1 MVQTFIKERNYR
13 RHRKMKANSNL
24 TEGPIFKTMMLFAF
38 PMILGNLLQQIYN
51 IVDTIIVG
59 RFVSSEALAAVGSA
73 YALMTFINS
82 LIIGLCMG
90 SGALFSKSFGA
101 GKQADM
107 RQEVK
112 LSFVFIGIITAI
124 IYIIVFP
131 GTDLILRLL
140 AVPADVY
147 ALMRSYVRI
156 IFAGIVFIFLFNFF
170 AYLLRAVG
178 NSLVPLIFLAI
189 SSVTNI
195 VLDLYFVISLKWGV
209 AGAAGATV
217 ISQALAGVGT
227 AIYVMARHRDLVSSG
242 KDGRTEWYRLGEI
255 IKNDVFTGLQQS
267 VMNFGILM
275 IQGLVNSFG
284 TAVMAAFAA
293 AVKIDSFAYM
303 PAQEFANAFSIF
315 ISQNRGAGKE
325 KRVQKG
331 VRSAVTVSAEF
342 CICVSVLIYFGARY
356 LMLAFIDG
364 SEHEIIR
371 IGIQYLHIEG
381 AFYCGIGI
389 LFLWYGYYR
398 AVGRPEMSVVLT
410 VISLGTRVLLSYT
423 LATIKS
429 IGVIAIWWSI
439 PIGWFLADVTGYV
452 YLQYMN
458 KKAKMCRN

>member
-1 MVQTFIKERNYR
+1 
-13 RHRKMKANSNL
+13 MKANSNL

-131 GTDLILRLL
+131 GTDLILHLL

-275 IQGLVNSFG
+275 IQGLINSFG
-284 TAVMAAFAA
+284 TTIMAAFAA
-293 AVKIDSFAYM
+293 AVKIDTLAYM
-303 PAQEFANAFSIF
+303 PAQEYANAYSLF
-315 ISQNRGAGKE
+315 ISQNYGARKQE
-325 KRVQKG
+325 RIAKG
-331 VRSAVTVSAEF
+331 TRIATA
-342 CICVSVLIYFGARY
+342 VSVIFCLVVSVIIWIFSRDFMEIFVEASETAIIAAGVKY
-356 LMLAFIDG
+356 L
-364 SEHEIIR
+364 R
-371 IGIQYLHIEG
+371 IEG
-381 AFYCGIGI
+381 SFYFGIGI
-389 LFLWYGYYR
+389 LFLLYGYYR
-398 AVGRPEMSVVLT
+398 GVQRAEMSLVLT
-410 VISLGTRVLLSYT
+410 VISLGTRVALSYM
-423 LATIKS
+423 LAPHTAL
-429 IGVIAIWWSI
+429 GVNAIWWSI
-439 PIGWFLADVTGYV
+439 PIGWILADVVGGV
-452 YLQYMN
+452 YY
-458 KKAKMCRN
+458 KKLTK

>member
-1 MVQTFIKERNYR
+1 
-13 RHRKMKANSNL
+13 MKANSNL

-59 RFVSSEALAAVGSA
+59 RFVSSGALAAVGSA

-131 GTDLILRLL
+131 GTDLILHLL

-217 ISQALAGVGT
+217 ISQAFAGVGI
-227 AIYVMARHRDLVSSG
+227 AIYVVARHRDLVSFG

-284 TAVMAAFAA
+284 TTIMAAFAA
-293 AVKIDSFAYM
+293 AVKIDTLAYM
-303 PAQEFANAFSIF
+303 PAQEYANAYSLF
-315 ISQNRGAGKE
+315 ISQNYGARKQE
-325 KRVQKG
+325 RIAKG
-331 VRSAVTVSAEF
+331 TRIATA
-342 CICVSVLIYFGARY
+342 VSVIFCLVVSVIIWIFSRDFMEIFVEASETAIIAAGVKY
-356 LMLAFIDG
+356 L
-364 SEHEIIR
+364 R
-371 IGIQYLHIEG
+371 IEG
-381 AFYCGIGI
+381 SFYFGIGI
-389 LFLWYGYYR
+389 LFLLYGYYR
-398 AVGRPEMSVVLT
+398 GVQRAEMSLVLT
-410 VISLGTRVLLSYT
+410 VISLGTRVALSYM
-423 LATIKS
+423 LAPHTAL
-429 IGVIAIWWSI
+429 GVNAIWWSI
-439 PIGWFLADVTGYV
+439 PIGWILADIVGGV
-452 YLQYMN
+452 YY
-458 KKAKMCRN
+458 KKLTK

>member
-1 MVQTFIKERNYR
+1 
-13 RHRKMKANSNL
+13 MKANSNL

-107 RQEVK
+107 RHEVK
-112 LSFVFIGIITAI
+112 LSFIFIGIITAI

-131 GTDLILRLL
+131 GTDLILHLL

-217 ISQALAGVGT
+217 ISQAFAGVGI
-227 AIYVMARHRDLVSSG
+227 AIYVLVRHRDLVSFS
-242 KDGRTEWYRLGEI
+242 KDGGTEWYRLGEI

-284 TAVMAAFAA
+284 TTIMAAFAA
-293 AVKIDSFAYM
+293 AVKIDTLAYM
-303 PAQEFANAFSIF
+303 PAQEYANAYSIF
-315 ISQNRGAGKE
+315 ISQNYGARKQE
-325 KRVQKG
+325 RIAKG
-331 VRSAVTVSAEF
+331 TRIAAA
-342 CICVSVLIYFGARY
+342 VSVIFCLVVSVIIWIFSKDLMEIFVEAGETAIIAAGVKY
-356 LMLAFIDG
+356 L
-364 SEHEIIR
+364 R
-371 IGIQYLHIEG
+371 IEG
-381 AFYCGIGI
+381 SFYFGIGI
-389 LFLWYGYYR
+389 LFLLYGYYR
-398 AVGRPEMSVVLT
+398 GVQRAEMSLVLT
-410 VISLGTRVLLSYT
+410 VISLGTRVLLSYM
-423 LATIKS
+423 LAPHTGL
-429 IGVIAIWWSI
+429 GVDAIWWSI
-439 PIGWFLADVTGYV
+439 PIGWILADVVGGIY
-452 YLQYMN
+452 Y
-458 KKAKMCRN
+458 KKLTK

>member
-1 MVQTFIKERNYR
+1 
-13 RHRKMKANSNL
+13 MKANSSL
-24 TEGPIFKTMMLFAF
+24 TEGQIFKTMMLFAF

-131 GTDLILRLL
+131 GTDLILHLL

-217 ISQALAGVGT
+217 ISQAFAGVGI
-227 AIYVMARHRDLVSSG
+227 AIYVMDRHRDLVSSG
-242 KDGRTEWYRLGEI
+242 KEGRTEWYRLGEI

-284 TAVMAAFAA
+284 TTIMAAFAA
-293 AVKIDSFAYM
+293 AVKIDTLAYM
-303 PAQEFANAFSIF
+303 PAQEYANAYSLF
-315 ISQNRGAGKE
+315 ISQNYGARKQE
-325 KRVQKG
+325 RIAKG
-331 VRSAVTVSAEF
+331 TRIAAA
-342 CICVSVLIYFGARY
+342 VSVIFCLVVSVIIWIFSRDFMEIFVKASETAIIAAGVKY
-356 LMLAFIDG
+356 L
-364 SEHEIIR
+364 R
-371 IGIQYLHIEG
+371 IEG
-381 AFYCGIGI
+381 SFYFGIGI
-389 LFLWYGYYR
+389 LFLLYGYYR
-398 AVGRPEMSVVLT
+398 GVQRAEMSLVLT
-410 VISLGTRVLLSYT
+410 VISLGTRVALSYM
-423 LATIKS
+423 LAPHTAL
-429 IGVIAIWWSI
+429 GVDAIWWSI
-439 PIGWFLADVTGYV
+439 PIGWILADVVGGV
-452 YLQYMN
+452 YY
-458 KKAKMCRN
+458 KKLTK

>member
-1 MVQTFIKERNYR
+1 
-13 RHRKMKANSNL
+13 MKANSNL

-59 RFVSSEALAAVGSA
+59 RFVSSGALAAVGSA

-112 LSFVFIGIITAI
+112 LSFIFIGIITAI

-131 GTDLILRLL
+131 GTDLILHLL

-217 ISQALAGVGT
+217 ISQALAGVGI
-227 AIYVMARHRDLVSSG
+227 AIYVMARHRDLVSFG

-284 TAVMAAFAA
+284 TTIMAAFAA
-293 AVKIDSFAYM
+293 AVKIDTLAYM
-303 PAQEFANAFSIF
+303 PAQEYANAYSLF
-315 ISQNRGAGKE
+315 ISQNYGARKQE
-325 KRVQKG
+325 RVAKG
-331 VRSAVTVSAEF
+331 TKIATA
-342 CICVSVLIYFGARY
+342 VSVIFCLVVSVIIWIFSRNFMEIFVEASETAIIAAGVKY
-356 LMLAFIDG
+356 L
-364 SEHEIIR
+364 R
-371 IGIQYLHIEG
+371 IEG
-381 AFYCGIGI
+381 SFYFGIGI
-389 LFLWYGYYR
+389 LFLLYGYYR
-398 AVGRPEMSVVLT
+398 GVQRAEMSLVLT
-410 VISLGTRVLLSYT
+410 VISLGTRVLLSYM
-423 LATIKS
+423 LAPHTGL
-429 IGVIAIWWSI
+429 GVDAIWWSI
-439 PIGWFLADVTGYV
+439 PIGWILADVVGGV
-452 YLQYMN
+452 YY
-458 KKAKMCRN
+458 KKLTK

>member
-1 MVQTFIKERNYR
+1 
-13 RHRKMKANSNL
+13 MKANSNL

-217 ISQALAGVGT
+217 ISQSLAGVGT

-284 TAVMAAFAA
+284 TTIMAAFAA
-293 AVKIDSFAYM
+293 AVKIDTLAYM
-303 PAQEFANAFSIF
+303 PAQEYANAYSLF
-315 ISQNRGAGKE
+315 ISQNYGARKQE
-325 KRVQKG
+325 RIAKG
-331 VRSAVTVSAEF
+331 TRIATA
-342 CICVSVLIYFGARY
+342 VSVIFCLVVSVIIWIFSRDFMEIFVEASETAIIAAGVKY
-356 LMLAFIDG
+356 L
-364 SEHEIIR
+364 R
-371 IGIQYLHIEG
+371 IEG
-381 AFYCGIGI
+381 SFYFGIGI
-389 LFLWYGYYR
+389 LFLLYGYYR
-398 AVGRPEMSVVLT
+398 GVQRAEMSLVLT
-410 VISLGTRVLLSYT
+410 VISLGTRVALSYM
-423 LATIKS
+423 LAPHTAL
-429 IGVIAIWWSI
+429 GVNAIWWSI
-439 PIGWFLADVTGYV
+439 PIGWILADVVGGV
-452 YLQYMN
+452 YYRKLIN
-458 KKAKMCRN
+458 

>member
-1 MVQTFIKERNYR
+1 
-13 RHRKMKANSNL
+13 MKANSNL

-284 TAVMAAFAA
+284 TTIMAAFAA
-293 AVKIDSFAYM
+293 AVKIDTLAYM
-303 PAQEFANAFSIF
+303 PAQEYANAYSLF
-315 ISQNRGAGKE
+315 ISQNYGARKQE
-325 KRVQKG
+325 RIAKG
-331 VRSAVTVSAEF
+331 TRIATA
-342 CICVSVLIYFGARY
+342 VSVIFCLVVSVIIWIFSRDFMEIFVEASETAIIAAGVKY
-356 LMLAFIDG
+356 L
-364 SEHEIIR
+364 R
-371 IGIQYLHIEG
+371 IEG
-381 AFYCGIGI
+381 SFYFGIGI
-389 LFLWYGYYR
+389 LFLLYGYYR
-398 AVGRPEMSVVLT
+398 GVQRAEMSLVLT
-410 VISLGTRVLLSYT
+410 VISLGTRVALSYM
-423 LATIKS
+423 LAPHTAL
-429 IGVIAIWWSI
+429 GVNAIWWSI
-439 PIGWFLADVTGYV
+439 PIGWILADVVGGV
-452 YLQYMN
+452 YY
-458 KKAKMCRN
+458 KKLTK

>member
-1 MVQTFIKERNYR
+1 
-13 RHRKMKANSNL
+13 MKANSNL

-59 RFVSSEALAAVGSA
+59 RFVSSGALAAVGSA

-131 GTDLILRLL
+131 GTDLILHLL

-217 ISQALAGVGT
+217 ISQAFAGVGI
-227 AIYVMARHRDLVSSG
+227 AIYVVARHRDLVSFG

-284 TAVMAAFAA
+284 TTIMAAFAA
-293 AVKIDSFAYM
+293 AVKIDTLAYM
-303 PAQEFANAFSIF
+303 PAQEYANAYSLF
-315 ISQNRGAGKE
+315 ISQNYGARKQE
-325 KRVQKG
+325 RIAKG
-331 VRSAVTVSAEF
+331 TRIATA
-342 CICVSVLIYFGARY
+342 VSVIFCLVVSVIIWIFSRDFMEIFVEASETAIIAAGVKY
-356 LMLAFIDG
+356 L
-364 SEHEIIR
+364 R
-371 IGIQYLHIEG
+371 IEG
-381 AFYCGIGI
+381 SFYFGIGI
-389 LFLWYGYYR
+389 LFLLYGYYR
-398 AVGRPEMSVVLT
+398 GVQRAEMSLVLT
-410 VISLGTRVLLSYT
+410 VISLGTRVLLSYM
-423 LATIKS
+423 LAPHTGL
-429 IGVIAIWWSI
+429 GVDAIWWSI
-439 PIGWFLADVTGYV
+439 PIGWILADVVGGV
-452 YLQYMN
+452 YY
-458 KKAKMCRN
+458 KKLTK

>member
-1 MVQTFIKERNYR
+1 
-13 RHRKMKANSNL
+13 MKANSNL

-112 LSFVFIGIITAI
+112 LSFVFIGIITAT

-209 AGAAGATV
+209 AGAAGATI
-217 ISQALAGVGT
+217 ISQAFAGVGI
-227 AIYVMARHRDLVSSG
+227 AIYVMARHRDLVSFG

-284 TAVMAAFAA
+284 TTIMAAFAA
-293 AVKIDSFAYM
+293 AVKIDTLAYM
-303 PAQEFANAFSIF
+303 PAQEYANAYSLF
-315 ISQNRGAGKE
+315 ISQNYGARKQE
-325 KRVQKG
+325 RIVKG
-331 VRSAVTVSAEF
+331 TRIATA
-342 CICVSVLIYFGARY
+342 VSVIFCLVVSVIIWIFSRDFMEIFVEASETAIIAAGVKY
-356 LMLAFIDG
+356 L
-364 SEHEIIR
+364 R
-371 IGIQYLHIEG
+371 IEG
-381 AFYCGIGI
+381 SFYFGIGI
-389 LFLWYGYYR
+389 LFLLYGYYR
-398 AVGRPEMSVVLT
+398 GVQRAEMSLVLT
-410 VISLGTRVLLSYT
+410 VISLGTRVLLSYM
-423 LATIKS
+423 LAPHTGL
-429 IGVIAIWWSI
+429 GVDAIWWSI
-439 PIGWFLADVTGYV
+439 PIGWILADVVGGV
-452 YLQYMN
+452 YYRKLIN
-458 KKAKMCRN
+458 

>member
-1 MVQTFIKERNYR
+1 
-13 RHRKMKANSNL
+13 MKANSNL

-170 AYLLRAVG
+170 RS
-178 NSLVPLIFLAI
+178 NNRIEFLYIRRKNTAK
-189 SSVTNI
+189 SCTTNT
-195 VLDLYFVISLKWGV
+195 FFK
-209 AGAAGATV
+209 
-217 ISQALAGVGT
+217 
-227 AIYVMARHRDLVSSG
+227 
-242 KDGRTEWYRLGEI
+242 K
-255 IKNDVFTGLQQS
+255 K
-267 VMNFGILM
+267 
-275 IQGLVNSFG
+275 
-284 TAVMAAFAA
+284 
-293 AVKIDSFAYM
+293 
-303 PAQEFANAFSIF
+303 
-315 ISQNRGAGKE
+315 
-325 KRVQKG
+325 
-331 VRSAVTVSAEF
+331 SAKPF
-342 CICVSVLIYFGARY
+342 
-356 LMLAFIDG
+356 
-364 SEHEIIR
+364 
-371 IGIQYLHIEG
+371 
-381 AFYCGIGI
+381 
-389 LFLWYGYYR
+389 
-398 AVGRPEMSVVLT
+398 
-410 VISLGTRVLLSYT
+410 
-423 LATIKS
+423 
-429 IGVIAIWWSI
+429 
-439 PIGWFLADVTGYV
+439 
-452 YLQYMN
+452 
-458 KKAKMCRN
+458 

>member
-1 MVQTFIKERNYR
+1 
-13 RHRKMKANSNL
+13 MKANSNL

-284 TAVMAAFAA
+284 TTIMAAFAA
-293 AVKIDSFAYM
+293 AVKIDTLAYM
-303 PAQEFANAFSIF
+303 PAQEYANAYSLF
-315 ISQNRGAGKE
+315 ISQNYGARKQE
-325 KRVQKG
+325 RIAKG
-331 VRSAVTVSAEF
+331 TRIATA
-342 CICVSVLIYFGARY
+342 VSVIFCLVVSVIIWIFSRDFMEIFVEASETAIIAAGVKYLRIEGSFYFG
-356 LMLAFIDG
+356 IV
-364 SEHEIIR
+364 
-371 IGIQYLHIEG
+371 
-381 AFYCGIGI
+381 I
-389 LFLWYGYYR
+389 LFLLYGYYR
-398 AVGRPEMSVVLT
+398 GVQRAEMSLVLT
-410 VISLGTRVLLSYT
+410 VISLGTRVALSYM
-423 LATIKS
+423 LAPHTAL
-429 IGVIAIWWSI
+429 GVNAIWWSI
-439 PIGWFLADVTGYV
+439 PIGWILADVVGGV
-452 YLQYMN
+452 YY
-458 KKAKMCRN
+458 KKLTK

>member
-1 MVQTFIKERNYR
+1 
-13 RHRKMKANSNL
+13 MKANSSL

-284 TAVMAAFAA
+284 TTIMAAFAA
-293 AVKIDSFAYM
+293 AVKIDTLAYM
-303 PAQEFANAFSIF
+303 PAQEYANAYSLF
-315 ISQNRGAGKE
+315 ISQNYGARKQE
-325 KRVQKG
+325 RIAKG
-331 VRSAVTVSAEF
+331 TRIATA
-342 CICVSVLIYFGARY
+342 VSVIFY
-356 LMLAFIDG
+356 LVVSVIIWIFSRDFMEIFVEA
-364 SEHEIIR
+364 SETAIIAA
-371 IGIQYLHIEG
+371 GVKYLRIEG
-381 AFYCGIGI
+381 SFYFGIGI
-389 LFLWYGYYR
+389 LFLLYGYYR
-398 AVGRPEMSVVLT
+398 GVQRAEMSLVLT
-410 VISLGTRVLLSYT
+410 VISLGTRVALSYM
-423 LATIKS
+423 LAPHTAL
-429 IGVIAIWWSI
+429 GVNAIWWSI
-439 PIGWFLADVTGYV
+439 PIGWILADVVGGV
-452 YLQYMN
+452 YY
-458 KKAKMCRN
+458 KKLTK

>member
-1 MVQTFIKERNYR
+1 
-13 RHRKMKANSNL
+13 MKANSNL

-195 VLDLYFVISLKWGV
+195 VLDLYFVICLKWGV
-209 AGAAGATV
+209 AGVAGATV

-284 TAVMAAFAA
+284 TTIMAAFAA
-293 AVKIDSFAYM
+293 AVKIDTLAYM
-303 PAQEFANAFSIF
+303 PAQEYANAYSLF
-315 ISQNRGAGKE
+315 ISQNYGARKQE
-325 KRVQKG
+325 RIAKG
-331 VRSAVTVSAEF
+331 TRIATA
-342 CICVSVLIYFGARY
+342 VSVIFCLVVSVIIWIFSRDFMEIFVEASETAIIAAGVKY
-356 LMLAFIDG
+356 L
-364 SEHEIIR
+364 R
-371 IGIQYLHIEG
+371 IEG
-381 AFYCGIGI
+381 SFYFGIGI
-389 LFLWYGYYR
+389 LFLLYGYYR
-398 AVGRPEMSVVLT
+398 GVQRAEMSLVLT
-410 VISLGTRVLLSYT
+410 VISLGTRVLLSYM
-423 LATIKS
+423 LAPHTGL
-429 IGVIAIWWSI
+429 GVDAIWWSI
-439 PIGWFLADVTGYV
+439 PIGWILADVVGGV
-452 YLQYMN
+452 YYRKLIN
-458 KKAKMCRN
+458 

>member
-1 MVQTFIKERNYR
+1 
-13 RHRKMKANSNL
+13 MKASSNL

-38 PMILGNLLQQIYN
+38 PMIFGNLLQQIYN

-209 AGAAGATV
+209 AGAAGATI
-217 ISQALAGVGT
+217 ISQAFAGVGI
-227 AIYVMARHRDLVSSG
+227 AIYVVARHRDLVSFG

-284 TAVMAAFAA
+284 TTIMAAFAA
-293 AVKIDSFAYM
+293 AVKIDTLAYM
-303 PAQEFANAFSIF
+303 PAQEYANAYSLF
-315 ISQNRGAGKE
+315 ISQNYGARKQE
-325 KRVQKG
+325 RIAKG
-331 VRSAVTVSAEF
+331 TRIATA
-342 CICVSVLIYFGARY
+342 VSVIFCLVVSVIIWIFSRDFMEIFVEASETAIIAAGVKY
-356 LMLAFIDG
+356 L
-364 SEHEIIR
+364 R
-371 IGIQYLHIEG
+371 IEG
-381 AFYCGIGI
+381 SFYFGIGI
-389 LFLWYGYYR
+389 LFLLYGYYR
-398 AVGRPEMSVVLT
+398 GVQRAEMSLVLT
-410 VISLGTRVLLSYT
+410 VISLGTRVALSYM
-423 LATIKS
+423 LAPHTAL
-429 IGVIAIWWSI
+429 GVNAIWWSI
-439 PIGWFLADVTGYV
+439 PIGWILADVVGGV
-452 YLQYMN
+452 YY
-458 KKAKMCRN
+458 KKLTK

>member
-1 MVQTFIKERNYR
+1 
-13 RHRKMKANSNL
+13 MKANSNL

-59 RFVSSEALAAVGSA
+59 RFVSPGALAAVGSA

-112 LSFVFIGIITAI
+112 LSFIFIGIITAI

-131 GTDLILRLL
+131 GTDLILHLL

-156 IFAGIVFIFLFNFF
+156 IFSGIVFIFLFNFF

-217 ISQALAGVGT
+217 ISQAFAGVGI
-227 AIYVMARHRDLVSSG
+227 AIYVLVRHRDLVIFG

-284 TAVMAAFAA
+284 TTIMAAFAA
-293 AVKIDSFAYM
+293 AVKIDTLAYM
-303 PAQEFANAFSIF
+303 PAQEYANAYSLF
-315 ISQNRGAGKE
+315 ISQNYGARKQE
-325 KRVQKG
+325 RIAKG
-331 VRSAVTVSAEF
+331 TRIAAA
-342 CICVSVLIYFGARY
+342 VSVIFCLGVSVIIWIFSRDFMEIFVEAGETAIIAAGVKY
-356 LMLAFIDG
+356 L
-364 SEHEIIR
+364 R
-371 IGIQYLHIEG
+371 IEG
-381 AFYCGIGI
+381 SFYFGIGI
-389 LFLWYGYYR
+389 LFLLYGYYR
-398 AVGRPEMSVVLT
+398 GVQRAEMSLVLT
-410 VISLGTRVLLSYT
+410 VISLGTRVLLSYM
-423 LATIKS
+423 LAPHTGL
-429 IGVIAIWWSI
+429 GVDAIWWSI
-439 PIGWFLADVTGYV
+439 PIGWILADVVGGV
-452 YLQYMN
+452 YY
-458 KKAKMCRN
+458 KKLTK

>member
-1 MVQTFIKERNYR
+1 
-13 RHRKMKANSNL
+13 MKANSNL

-107 RQEVK
+107 RLEVK

-227 AIYVMARHRDLVSSG
+227 AIYVVARHRDLVSSG

-284 TAVMAAFAA
+284 TTIMAAFAA
-293 AVKIDSFAYM
+293 AVKIDTLAYM
-303 PAQEFANAFSIF
+303 PAQEYANAYSLF
-315 ISQNRGAGKE
+315 ISQNYGARKQE
-325 KRVQKG
+325 RIAKG
-331 VRSAVTVSAEF
+331 TRIATA
-342 CICVSVLIYFGARY
+342 VSVIFCLVVSVIIWIFSRDFMEIFVEASETAIIAAGVKY
-356 LMLAFIDG
+356 L
-364 SEHEIIR
+364 R
-371 IGIQYLHIEG
+371 IEG
-381 AFYCGIGI
+381 SFYFGIGI
-389 LFLWYGYYR
+389 LFLLYGYYR
-398 AVGRPEMSVVLT
+398 GVQRAEMSLVLT
-410 VISLGTRVLLSYT
+410 VISLGTRVALSYM
-423 LATIKS
+423 LAPHTAL
-429 IGVIAIWWSI
+429 GVNAIWWSI
-439 PIGWFLADVTGYV
+439 PIGWILADVVGGV
-452 YLQYMN
+452 YYRKLIN
-458 KKAKMCRN
+458 

>member
-1 MVQTFIKERNYR
+1 
-13 RHRKMKANSNL
+13 MKANSSL

-124 IYIIVFP
+124 IYIIVFL
-131 GTDLILRLL
+131 GTDLILHLL

-217 ISQALAGVGT
+217 ISQAFAGVGI
-227 AIYVMARHRDLVSSG
+227 AIYVMARHRDLVSFG

-284 TAVMAAFAA
+284 TTIMAAFAA
-293 AVKIDSFAYM
+293 AVKIDTLAYM
-303 PAQEFANAFSIF
+303 PAQEYANAYSLF
-315 ISQNRGAGKE
+315 ISQNYGARKQE
-325 KRVQKG
+325 RIAKG
-331 VRSAVTVSAEF
+331 TRIATA
-342 CICVSVLIYFGARY
+342 VSVIFCLVVSVIIWIFSRDFMEIFVEASETAIIAAGVKY
-356 LMLAFIDG
+356 L
-364 SEHEIIR
+364 R
-371 IGIQYLHIEG
+371 IEG
-381 AFYCGIGI
+381 SFYFGIGI
-389 LFLWYGYYR
+389 LFLLYGYYR
-398 AVGRPEMSVVLT
+398 GVQRAEMSLVLT
-410 VISLGTRVLLSYT
+410 VISLGTRVLLSYM
-423 LATIKS
+423 LAPHTAL
-429 IGVIAIWWSI
+429 GVDAIWWSI
-439 PIGWFLADVTGYV
+439 PIGWILADVVGGV
-452 YLQYMN
+452 YY
-458 KKAKMCRN
+458 KKLTK

>member
-1 MVQTFIKERNYR
+1 
-13 RHRKMKANSNL
+13 MKPNSNL

-101 GKQADM
+101 GKQYAM
-107 RQEVK
+107 RQEVR
-112 LSFVFIGIITAI
+112 LSFAFIGLVTAV

-131 GTDLILRLL
+131 GTDLILHLL
-140 AVPADVY
+140 AVPAEVY

-156 IFAGIVFIFLFNFF
+156 TFAGIGFIFLFNFF

-178 NSLVPLIFLAI
+178 NSLVPLIFLAV

-217 ISQALAGVGT
+217 ISQALAGVGI
-227 AIYVMARHRDLVSSG
+227 AIYVLVGHRDLVSFG
-242 KDGRTEWYRLGEI
+242 HDGTTEWYRLGEI

-284 TAVMAAFAA
+284 TTIMAAFAA
-293 AVKIDSFAYM
+293 AVKIDTLAYM
-303 PAQEFANAFSIF
+303 PAQEYANAYSLF
-315 ISQNRGAGKE
+315 ISQNYGAKKPE
-325 KRVQKG
+325 RIAKG
-331 VRSAVTVSAEF
+331 TKIATA
-342 CICVSVLIYFGARY
+342 VSVIFCLAVSVIIWIFSKDFMEIFVEASETAIIAAGVKY
-356 LMLAFIDG
+356 L
-364 SEHEIIR
+364 R
-371 IGIQYLHIEG
+371 IEG
-381 AFYCGIGI
+381 SFYFGIGI
-389 LFLWYGYYR
+389 LFLLYGYYR
-398 AVGRPEMSVVLT
+398 GVQRAEMSLVLT
-410 VISLGTRVLLSYT
+410 VISLGTRVALSYM
-423 LATIKS
+423 LAPHTAL
-429 IGVIAIWWSI
+429 GVNAIWWSI
-439 PIGWFLADVTGYV
+439 PIGWILADAVGGIY
-452 YLQYMN
+452 YRKLIN
-458 KKAKMCRN
+458 

>member
-1 MVQTFIKERNYR
+1 
-13 RHRKMKANSNL
+13 MKASSNL

-284 TAVMAAFAA
+284 TTIMAAFAA
-293 AVKIDSFAYM
+293 AVKIDTLAYM
-303 PAQEFANAFSIF
+303 PAQEYANAYSLF
-315 ISQNRGAGKE
+315 ISQNYGARKQE
-325 KRVQKG
+325 RIAKG
-331 VRSAVTVSAEF
+331 TRIATA
-342 CICVSVLIYFGARY
+342 VSVIFCLVVSVIIWIFSRDFMEIFVEASETAIIAAGVKY
-356 LMLAFIDG
+356 L
-364 SEHEIIR
+364 R
-371 IGIQYLHIEG
+371 IEG
-381 AFYCGIGI
+381 SFYFGIGI
-389 LFLWYGYYR
+389 LFLLYGYYR
-398 AVGRPEMSVVLT
+398 GVQRAEMSLVLT
-410 VISLGTRVLLSYT
+410 VISLGTRVALSYM
-423 LATIKS
+423 LAPHTAL
-429 IGVIAIWWSI
+429 GVNAIWWSI
-439 PIGWFLADVTGYV
+439 PIGWILADVVGGV
-452 YLQYMN
+452 YY
-458 KKAKMCRN
+458 KKLTK

>member
-1 MVQTFIKERNYR
+1 
-13 RHRKMKANSNL
+13 MKPNSNL

-101 GKQADM
+101 GKQDDM
-107 RQEVK
+107 RQEVR
-112 LSFVFIGIITAI
+112 LSFVFIGLVTAV

-131 GTDLILRLL
+131 GTDLILHLL

-217 ISQALAGVGT
+217 ISQALAGVGI
-227 AIYVMARHRDLVSSG
+227 AIYVLVRHRDLVSFD

-284 TAVMAAFAA
+284 TTIMAAFAA
-293 AVKIDSFAYM
+293 AVKIDTLAYM
-303 PAQEFANAFSIF
+303 PAQEYANAYSLF
-315 ISQNRGAGKE
+315 ISQNYGAKKQE
-325 KRVQKG
+325 RIAKG
-331 VRSAVTVSAEF
+331 TKIATA
-342 CICVSVLIYFGARY
+342 VSVVFCAAVSVIIWIFSKDFMEIFVEASETAIIAAGVKY
-356 LMLAFIDG
+356 L
-364 SEHEIIR
+364 R
-371 IGIQYLHIEG
+371 IEG
-381 AFYCGIGI
+381 SFYFGIGI
-389 LFLWYGYYR
+389 LFLLYGYYR
-398 AVGRPEMSVVLT
+398 GVQRAEMSLVLT
-410 VISLGTRVLLSYT
+410 VISLGTRVALSYM
-423 LATIKS
+423 LAPHTAL
-429 IGVIAIWWSI
+429 GVNAIWWSI
-439 PIGWFLADVTGYV
+439 PIGWILADIVGGIY
-452 YLQYMN
+452 YRKLIN
-458 KKAKMCRN
+458 